1 MNNLEIVILA
11 AGKGTRMNSSI
22 PKVLH
27 PLGGKP
33 IIEHVLDTARSLKPK
48 KIHLVLNKEIKNE
61 FVHLKNKINLIIQK
75 KQLGTGDAVNVA
87 IKSFQKNSNILVLYG
102 DVPLTHSSTLK
113 KIIKFKK
120 NEINIL
126 CFNKEEQNNYGK
138 VILGTNG
145 FVNEIIEQKELKR
158 KENFCL
164 CNSGIF
170 SIHSSLLQKLMPK
183 INNKNMK
190 KEYYLTDIFKMASNS
205 DIKIKS
211 VITSEKEVQ
220 GINDKKDLAMAENE
234 FQENL
239 RAKHL
244 KAGVTMHDPSTVY
257 LSEDTKI
264 GKNVTIHPFVVI
276 GKNVKILNGA
286 EIYSFSHLEDCK
298 IGKST
303 SIGPYARIRPGTQIN
318 DQTKVGNFVEVK
330 NSIIDT
336 NSKINHLSYVGDSII
351 GKNVNVGA
359 GTITCNYDGKAKYK
373 TVIKDNAFI
382 GSNSSL
388 VAPLEVGKNAYIGS
402 GSTITKKVKQDSL
415 AVERSVQMEVKNWA
429 KRKNKK

>member
-48 KIHLVLNKEIKNE
+48 TIHLVLNKEIKNE

-75 KQLGTGDAVNVA
+75 KQLGTGDAINVA

-113 KIIKFKK
+113 KIIKIKK

-138 VILGTNG
+138 VVLGTNG
-145 FVNEIIEQKELKR
+145 LVNEIIEQKELKR
-158 KENFCL
+158 KENFYL

-239 RAKHL
+239 RVKHL

-264 GKNVTIHPFVVI
+264 GKDVTIHPFVVI

-298 IGKST
+298 IGKRA

>member
-11 AGKGTRMNSSI
+11 AGKGTRMKSSI

-75 KQLGTGDAVNVA
+75 KQLGTGDAINVA

-138 VILGTNG
+138 VVLGTNG
-145 FVNEIIEQKELKR
+145 LVNEIIEQKELKR
-158 KENFCL
+158 KENFYL

-298 IGKST
+298 IGRKT
-303 SIGPYARIRPGTQIN
+303 SIGPYARLRPGTQIN
-318 DQTKVGNFVEVK
+318 DQTRVGNFVEVK
-330 NSIIDT
+330 NSTINT

>member
-27 PLGGKP
+27 PLGRKP

-145 FVNEIIEQKELKR
+145 LVDEIIEQKELKR

-239 RAKHL
+239 RAKNL

-264 GKNVTIHPFVVI
+264 GKDVTIHPFVVI

>member
-138 VILGTNG
+138 VVLGTNG
-145 FVNEIIEQKELKR
+145 LVNEIIEQKELKR
-158 KENFCL
+158 KENFYL

-190 KEYYLTDIFKMASNS
+190 KEYYLTDIFKMASNN

-264 GKNVTIHPFVVI
+264 GKDVTIHPFVVI

-298 IGKST
+298 IGRKT

-318 DQTKVGNFVEVK
+318 EHAKVGNFVEVK

>member
-11 AGKGTRMNSSI
+11 AGKGTRMNSRI

-48 KIHLVLNKEIKNE
+48 KIHLVINKEIKNE
-61 FVHLKNKINLIIQK
+61 FVHVKNKINLIIQK
-75 KQLGTGDAVNVA
+75 KQLGTGDAINVA

-113 KIIKFKK
+113 KIIKIKK

-138 VILGTNG
+138 VVLGTNG
-145 FVNEIIEQKELKR
+145 LVNEIIEQKELKR
-158 KENFCL
+158 KENFYL

-264 GKNVTIHPFVVI
+264 GKDVTIHPFVVI

-298 IGKST
+298 IGKRA

>member
-102 DVPLTHSSTLK
+102 DVPLTHSFTLK

-138 VILGTNG
+138 VVLGTNG
-145 FVNEIIEQKELKR
+145 LVNEIIEQKELKR
-158 KENFCL
+158 KDNFYL

-170 SIHSSLLQKLMPK
+170 TIHSSLLQKLMPK

-264 GKNVTIHPFVVI
+264 GKDVTIHPFVVI
-276 GKNVKILNGA
+276 GKNVKILNGT

-298 IGKST
+298 IGKKS

>member
-27 PLGGKP
+27 SLGGKP

-113 KIIKFKK
+113 KIINFKK

-138 VILGTNG
+138 VVLGTNG
-145 FVNEIIEQKELKR
+145 LVNEIIEQKELKR
-158 KENFCL
+158 KDNFYL

-170 SIHSSLLQKLMPK
+170 TIHSSLLQKLMPK

-264 GKNVTIHPFVVI
+264 GKDVTIHPFVVI

>member
-27 PLGGKP
+27 PLGGTP

-87 IKSFQKNSNILVLYG
+87 IKSFQKHNNILVLYG
-102 DVPLTHSSTLK
+102 DVPLMHLSTLK
-113 KIIKFKK
+113 EIIKFKK

-138 VILGTNG
+138 VVLGTNG
-145 FVNEIIEQKELKR
+145 LVNEIIEQKELKR
-158 KENFCL
+158 KENFYL

-264 GKNVTIHPFVVI
+264 GKDVTIHPFVVI
-276 GKNVKILNGA
+276 GKNVKIFNGA
-286 EIYSFSHLEDCK
+286 EIHSFSHLEDCK
-298 IGKST
+298 IGKRA

-318 DQTKVGNFVEVK
+318 EQAKVGNFVEVK

>member
-61 FVHLKNKINLIIQK
+61 FVHLNNKINLIIQK
-75 KQLGTGDAVNVA
+75 KQLGTGDAINVA

-102 DVPLTHSSTLK
+102 DVPLTLSSTLK
-113 KIIKFKK
+113 QIIKFRKD
-120 NEINIL
+120 EINIL

-145 FVNEIIEQKELKR
+145 LVDEIIEQKELKR
-158 KENFCL
+158 KENFYL

-170 SIHSSLLQKLMPK
+170 SIHSLLLHRLMPK

-211 VITSEKEVQ
+211 VITSENEVQ

-264 GKNVTIHPFVVI
+264 GKDVTIHPFVVI

-298 IGKST
+298 IGKRA

-318 DQTKVGNFVEVK
+318 NQTKVGNFVEVK

-388 VAPLEVGKNAYIGS
+388 VAPIEVGKNAYIGS

>member
-75 KQLGTGDAVNVA
+75 KQLGTGDAINVA

-138 VILGTNG
+138 VVLGTNG
-145 FVNEIIEQKELKR
+145 LVNEIIEQKELKR
-158 KENFCL
+158 KDNFYL

-264 GKNVTIHPFVVI
+264 GKDVTIHPFVVI

>member
-120 NEINIL
+120 NEIHIL

-138 VILGTNG
+138 VVLGTNG
-145 FVNEIIEQKELKR
+145 LVNEIIEQKELKR
-158 KENFCL
+158 KENFYL

-211 VITSEKEVQ
+211 VIASEKEVQ

-264 GKNVTIHPFVVI
+264 GKDVTIHPFVVI

-298 IGKST
+298 IGKRV

-336 NSKINHLSYVGDSII
+336 NSKINHLSYVGDAII

>member
-1 MNNLEIVILA
+1 
-11 AGKGTRMNSSI
+11 
-22 PKVLH
+22 
-27 PLGGKP
+27 
-33 IIEHVLDTARSLKPK
+33 
-48 KIHLVLNKEIKNE
+48 
-61 FVHLKNKINLIIQK
+61 
-75 KQLGTGDAVNVA
+75 VA

-102 DVPLTHSSTLK
+102 DVPLTLSSTLK
-113 KIIKFKK
+113 QIIKFRKD
-120 NEINIL
+120 EINIL

-145 FVNEIIEQKELKR
+145 LVDEIIEQKELKR
-158 KENFCL
+158 KENFYL

-170 SIHSSLLQKLMPK
+170 SIHSTLLTKLMPK

-220 GINDKKDLAMAENE
+220 GINDKKDLAMAESE

-257 LSEDTKI
+257 LSKDTKI
-264 GKNVTIHPFVVI
+264 GKDVTIHPFVVI
-276 GKNVKILNGA
+276 GKNVKISNGA

-298 IGKST
+298 IGKKT

-318 DQTKVGNFVEVK
+318 DQAKIGNFVEVK
-330 NSIIDT
+330 NSTIDT

-359 GTITCNYDGKAKYK
+359 GTITCNYDGRAKYK

-388 VAPLEVGKNAYIGS
+388 VAPLEIGKNAYIGS
-402 GSTITKKVKQDSL
+402 GSAISKNVREKAL
-415 AVERSVQMEVKNWA
+415 GIERTNQIEIKNWYRKMK
-429 KRKNKK
+429 KR

>member
-1 MNNLEIVILA
+1 
-11 AGKGTRMNSSI
+11 
-22 PKVLH
+22 
-27 PLGGKP
+27 
-33 IIEHVLDTARSLKPK
+33 
-48 KIHLVLNKEIKNE
+48 
-61 FVHLKNKINLIIQK
+61 
-75 KQLGTGDAVNVA
+75 
-87 IKSFQKNSNILVLYG
+87 
-102 DVPLTHSSTLK
+102 
-113 KIIKFKK
+113 
-120 NEINIL
+120 
-126 CFNKEEQNNYGK
+126 
-138 VILGTNG
+138 
-145 FVNEIIEQKELKR
+145 
-158 KENFCL
+158 
-164 CNSGIF
+164 
-170 SIHSSLLQKLMPK
+170 MPK

-264 GKNVTIHPFVVI
+264 GKDVTIHPFVVI

-298 IGKST
+298 IGKKS

-330 NSIIDT
+330 NSTIDT
-336 NSKINHLSYVGDSII
+336 NSKINHLSYVGDSVI

>member
-75 KQLGTGDAVNVA
+75 KQLGTGDAINVA

-138 VILGTNG
+138 VVLGTNG
-145 FVNEIIEQKELKR
+145 LVNEIIEQKELKR
-158 KENFCL
+158 KENFYL

-264 GKNVTIHPFVVI
+264 GKDVTIHPFVVI

>member
-11 AGKGTRMNSSI
+11 AGKGTRMKSSI

-27 PLGGKP
+27 PLGGKL

-61 FVHLKNKINLIIQK
+61 FVHVKNKINLIIQK
-75 KQLGTGDAVNVA
+75 KQLGTGDAINVA

-138 VILGTNG
+138 VVLGTNG
-145 FVNEIIEQKELKR
+145 LVNEIIEQKELKR
-158 KENFCL
+158 KENFYL

-264 GKNVTIHPFVVI
+264 GKDVTIHPFVVI

-298 IGKST
+298 IGKRA

>member
-138 VILGTNG
+138 VVLGTNG
-145 FVNEIIEQKELKR
+145 LVNEIIEQKELKR
-158 KENFCL
+158 KENFYL

-264 GKNVTIHPFVVI
+264 GKDVTIHPFVVI

-330 NSIIDT
+330 NSTIDT

>member
-75 KQLGTGDAVNVA
+75 KQLGTGDAINVA

-158 KENFCL
+158 KENFYL

-264 GKNVTIHPFVVI
+264 GKDVTIHPFVVI

>member
-11 AGKGTRMNSSI
+11 AGKGTRMKSSI
-22 PKVLH
+22 PKVLQ

-33 IIEHVLDTARSLKPK
+33 IVEHVLDTAQTLIPK
-48 KIHLVLNKEIKNE
+48 KIHLVVNDEIKNE
-61 FVHLKNKINLIIQK
+61 FEHLKGKFNLIIQK
-75 KQLGTGDAVNVA
+75 KQLGTGDA
-87 IKSFQKNSNILVLYG
+87 IKAAVKSLEKNSNILVLYG
-102 DVPLTHSSTLK
+102 DVPLMHLSTLK

-120 NEINIL
+120 DEINIL
-126 CFNKEEQNNYGK
+126 CFNKEEQNDYGK

-145 FVNEIIEQKELKR
+145 LVNEVIEQKELK
-158 KENFCL
+158 KNENFYL

-170 SIHSSLLQKLMPK
+170 SIHSSLLTKLMPK
-183 INNKNMK
+183 INNKNIK

-211 VITSEKEVQ
+211 VITSEKEVY

-239 RAKHL
+239 RDKHL

-264 GKNVTIHPFVVI
+264 GKDVIIHPFVVI

-298 IGKST
+298 IGKKT
-303 SIGPYARIRPGTQIN
+303 SIGPYARIRPGTQII
-318 DQTKVGNFVEVK
+318 DHAKVGNFVEVK

-359 GTITCNYDGKAKYK
+359 GTITCNYDGRAKYK
-373 TVIKDNAFI
+373 TVIRDNAFI

-388 VAPLEVGKNAYIGS
+388 IAPLEIGKNAYIGS

>member
-61 FVHLKNKINLIIQK
+61 FVHVKNQINLIIQE
-75 KQLGTGDAVNVA
+75 KQLGTGDAINVA

-102 DVPLTHSSTLK
+102 DVPLTLSFTLK
-113 KIIKFKK
+113 KIIKIKK

-138 VILGTNG
+138 VVLGTNG
-145 FVNEIIEQKELKR
+145 LVNEIIEQKELKR
-158 KENFCL
+158 KENFYL

-190 KEYYLTDIFKMASNS
+190 KEYYLTDIFKVASNS

-303 SIGPYARIRPGTQIN
+303 SIGPYARIRPGTQTN

>member
-11 AGKGTRMNSSI
+11 AGKGTRMKSSI

-61 FVHLKNKINLIIQK
+61 FDHLKSKINLIIQK
-75 KQLGTGDAVNVA
+75 KQLGTGDAINVA

-102 DVPLTHSSTLK
+102 DVPLTLSSTLK
-113 KIIKFKK
+113 QIIKFRKD
-120 NEINIL
+120 EINIL

-138 VILGTNG
+138 VVLGTNG
-145 FVNEIIEQKELKR
+145 LVNEIIEQKELKR
-158 KENFCL
+158 KENFYL

-170 SIHSSLLQKLMPK
+170 SIHLSLLQKLMPK

-257 LSEDTKI
+257 LSDDTKI
-264 GKNVTIHPFVVI
+264 GKDVTIHPFVVI

-298 IGKST
+298 LGKST

-359 GTITCNYDGKAKYK
+359 GTITCNYDGRAKYK

>member
-27 PLGGKP
+27 PLGGTP

-120 NEINIL
+120 NEIHIL

-138 VILGTNG
+138 VVLGTNG
-145 FVNEIIEQKELKR
+145 LVNEIIEQKELKR
-158 KENFCL
+158 KDNFYL

-264 GKNVTIHPFVVI
+264 GKDVTIHPFVVI

-298 IGKST
+298 IGKRA

>member
-11 AGKGTRMNSSI
+11 AGKGTRMKSSI

-61 FVHLKNKINLIIQK
+61 FVHVKNKINLIIQK
-75 KQLGTGDAVNVA
+75 KQLGTGDAINVA

-239 RAKHL
+239 RSKHL

-264 GKNVTIHPFVVI
+264 GKDVTIHPFVVI

-298 IGKST
+298 IGKRA

-318 DQTKVGNFVEVK
+318 EHAKIGNFVEVK
-330 NSIIDT
+330 NSTINA
-336 NSKINHLSYVGDSII
+336 NSKINHLSYVGDSMI

>member
-75 KQLGTGDAVNVA
+75 KQLGTGDAINVA

-145 FVNEIIEQKELKR
+145 LVNEIIEQKELKR
-158 KENFCL
+158 KDNFYL

-170 SIHSSLLQKLMPK
+170 TIHSSLLQKLMPK

-264 GKNVTIHPFVVI
+264 GKDVTIHPFVVI

>member
-158 KENFCL
+158 KENFFL

-264 GKNVTIHPFVVI
+264 GKDVTIHPFVVI

>member
-102 DVPLTHSSTLK
+102 DVPLTNSYTLK

-138 VILGTNG
+138 VVLGTNG

-158 KENFCL
+158 KENFYL

-170 SIHSSLLQKLMPK
+170 SIHASLLQKLMPK

-264 GKNVTIHPFVVI
+264 GKDVTIHPFVVI

-298 IGKST
+298 IGKKT

-318 DQTKVGNFVEVK
+318 DQTKVGNFVEIK
-330 NSIIDT
+330 NSTIDT

-388 VAPLEVGKNAYIGS
+388 IAPLEVGKNAYIGS

>member
-27 PLGGKP
+27 SLGGKP

-48 KIHLVLNKEIKNE
+48 KIHLILNKEIKNE

-120 NEINIL
+120 NEIHIL

-138 VILGTNG
+138 VVLGTNG
-145 FVNEIIEQKELKR
+145 LVYEIIEQKELKR
-158 KENFCL
+158 KENFYL

-205 DIKIKS
+205 GIKIKS

-220 GINDKKDLAMAENE
+220 GINDKKDLAMVENE

-264 GKNVTIHPFVVI
+264 GKDVTIHPFVVI

-298 IGKST
+298 IGKRA

>member
-120 NEINIL
+120 NEIHIL

-145 FVNEIIEQKELKR
+145 LVDEIIEQKELKR
-158 KENFCL
+158 KENFYL

-264 GKNVTIHPFVVI
+264 GKDVTIHPFVVI

>member
-1 MNNLEIVILA
+1 MNNLEIIILA
-11 AGKGTRMNSSI
+11 AGKGTRMKSSI

-27 PLGGKP
+27 HLGGKP
-33 IIEHVLDTARSLKPK
+33 VVEHVLNTARSLKPK

-61 FVHLKNKINLIIQK
+61 FDHLKNKINLIIQK
-75 KQLGTGDAVNVA
+75 KQLGTGDAINAA
-87 IKSFQKNSNILVLYG
+87 IRSLQKNSNILVLYG
-102 DVPLTHSSTLK
+102 DVPLIHSSTLK

-158 KENFCL
+158 KENFYL

-170 SIHSSLLQKLMPK
+170 SIHSKLLTKLIPK

-211 VITSEKEVQ
+211 VVTSEKEVQ

-239 RAKHL
+239 RVKHL

-257 LSEDTKI
+257 FSEDTKI
-264 GKNVTIHPFVVI
+264 GKDVTIHPFVVI

-286 EIYSFSHLEDCK
+286 EIYSFSHLEDCR
-298 IGKST
+298 IGRKT

-318 DQTKVGNFVEVK
+318 EQAKIGNFVEVK
-330 NSIIDT
+330 NSTIDT

>member
-11 AGKGTRMNSSI
+11 AGKGTRMKSSI

-120 NEINIL
+120 NEIHIL

-158 KENFCL
+158 KENFYL

-264 GKNVTIHPFVVI
+264 GKDVTIHPFVVI

>member
-120 NEINIL
+120 NEIHIL

-138 VILGTNG
+138 VVLGTNG
-145 FVNEIIEQKELKR
+145 LVYEIIEQKELKR
-158 KENFCL
+158 KENFYL

-264 GKNVTIHPFVVI
+264 GKDVTIHPFVVI

>member
-11 AGKGTRMNSSI
+11 AGKGTRMNSII

-33 IIEHVLDTARSLKPK
+33 IIEHVLDAARSLKPK

-75 KQLGTGDAVNVA
+75 KQLGTGDAINVA

-264 GKNVTIHPFVVI
+264 GKDVTIHPFVVI

-298 IGKST
+298 IGRKT
-303 SIGPYARIRPGTQIN
+303 SIGPYARLRPGTQIN
-318 DQTKVGNFVEVK
+318 ENAKIGNFVEVK
-330 NSIIDT
+330 NSTINT
-336 NSKINHLSYVGDSII
+336 NSKINHLSYVGDSMI

-388 VAPLEVGKNAYIGS
+388 VAPLEIGKNAYIGS

>member
-1 MNNLEIVILA
+1 MNNLEIIILA
-11 AGKGTRMNSSI
+11 AGKGTRMKSSI

-27 PLGGKP
+27 HLGGKP
-33 IIEHVLDTARSLKPK
+33 VVEHVLNTARSLKPK

-61 FVHLKNKINLIIQK
+61 FDHLKSKINLIIQK
-75 KQLGTGDAVNVA
+75 KQLGTGDAINAA
-87 IKSFQKNSNILVLYG
+87 IRSFQKNSNILVLYG
-102 DVPLTHSSTLK
+102 DVPLIHLSTLK

-145 FVNEIIEQKELKR
+145 FVYEIIEQKELKR
-158 KENFCL
+158 KENFYL

-170 SIHSSLLQKLMPK
+170 SIHSKLLTKLIPK

-205 DIKIKS
+205 DIKIKP

-239 RAKHL
+239 RVKHL

-257 LSEDTKI
+257 FSEDTKI
-264 GKNVTIHPFVVI
+264 GKDVTIHPFVVI

-298 IGKST
+298 IGRKT
-303 SIGPYARIRPGTQIN
+303 SIGPYARIRHGAQIN
-318 DQTKVGNFVEVK
+318 EQAKIGNFVEVK
-330 NSIIDT
+330 NSTINT

>member
-138 VILGTNG
+138 VVLGTNG
-145 FVNEIIEQKELKR
+145 LVNEIIEQKELKR
-158 KENFCL
+158 KENFYL

-264 GKNVTIHPFVVI
+264 GKDVTIHPFVVI

>member
-1 MNNLEIVILA
+1 M
-11 AGKGTRMNSSI
+11 
-22 PKVLH
+22 
-27 PLGGKP
+27 
-33 IIEHVLDTARSLKPK
+33 
-48 KIHLVLNKEIKNE
+48 
-61 FVHLKNKINLIIQK
+61 
-75 KQLGTGDAVNVA
+75 A

-138 VILGTNG
+138 VVLGTNG
-145 FVNEIIEQKELKR
+145 LVNEIIEQKELKR
-158 KENFCL
+158 KDNFYL

-170 SIHSSLLQKLMPK
+170 TIHSSLLQKLMPK

-264 GKNVTIHPFVVI
+264 GKDVTIHPFVVI

-298 IGKST
+298 IGKRA

-359 GTITCNYDGKAKYK
+359 GTITCNYDGKEKYK